1 MHPAERR
8 RMIGR
13 CVASPAREPVCC
25 RLGRE
30 VIVIDIMHLVDRL
43 EELVMEGRAIPFSR
57 RVIVDEERFLDLV
70 DQMRVSIPDEIK
82 KAKRIQQERERIV
95 AQGNEEAGRIV
106 SLAQEEASS
115 LISDHEIVG
124 AAEARAAVILERA
137 QNEARQ
143 IRKDADDYV
152 VEILGQLEY
161 QLDGLL
167 TTVRNGLRRVQQG
180 RRQEAAPGEESVTVT
195 EAGLKK

>member
-1 MHPAERR
+1 
-8 RMIGR
+8 
-13 CVASPAREPVCC
+13 
-25 RLGRE
+25 
-30 VIVIDIMHLVDRL
+30 MHLVDRL
-43 EELVMEGRAIPFSR
+43 EELVMEGRAVPFSR

-82 KAKRIQQERERIV
+82 KARRVQQERERII
-95 AQGNEEAGRIV
+95 AQANEEAGRIV
-106 SLAQEEASS
+106 NLSQDEASN
-115 LISDHEIVG
+115 LIAEHEVVK

-152 VEILGQLEY
+152 TEALGQLEY

-167 TTVRNGLRRVQQG
+167 TTVRNGLRRVQQSHRLPAASKDKDG
-180 RRQEAAPGEESVTVT
+180 AAPAAAPTDNPQ
-195 EAGLKK
+195 